1 MYSLLYLRPVS
12 PGGWRSAA
20 TFFFAQ
26 HPDPAGDHFPLDVFQ
41 VLHFDLEDLL
51 LPLEHLHILVLVR
64 LCRVQ
69 LGDLRPAFPW
79 SHRAERGPQHL
90 LFELVVVGPGD
101 SQLPRCIRHLY
112 LAHKDLHDDLHPF
125 PVGVLLPLSPC
136 SHGLLVLLTF

>member
-41 VLHFDLEDLL
+41 VLHLDFEDLL
-51 LPLEHLHILVLVR
+51 LPLEHLHHFVVFR
-64 LCRVQ
+64 LRRIR
-69 LGDLRPAFPW
+69 LGRLRPSFAG
-79 SHRAERGPQHL
+79 SHRPERGPQHL

-101 SQLPRCIRHLY
+101 SQLPCRIRHID
-112 LAHKDLHDDLHPF
+112 LAHEHLHDDLHPL
-125 PVGVLLPLSPC
+125 PIGVLFPLSPYR
-136 SHGLLVLLTF
+136 HGLLVLLTF